1 MVRPELS
8 QGNST
13 MLGGATVSVPGTCGE
28 LVQGVMDGIAF
39 HVTCPVDLYSTVSV
53 ELYRAPR
60 FIDGP
65 EDCPKTVGAVSR
77 TLDYLSQNEI
87 GVKLGVTSSLP
98 RGKGMASSTA
108 DIVAAVEA
116 TALALDKTLSAE
128 EVARIAL
135 SVEPSDGTM
144 FPGIAIFD
152 HREGK
157 MTEMLG
163 PPLPID
169 ILVLDF
175 GGVVDTLEFNGRGH
189 IQRLKEVEPQ
199 TKYALDLARQGIQKG
214 DPALIG
220 RAATISAMANQGV
233 LFKPQLEAVMDIAQ
247 AVGALGV
254 NVAHSGTVIG
264 VLLDARSPAEKM
276 SQGILECV
284 SRDVSGLEKHY
295 LLKLVSS
302 GPRTGTVSLRT
313 VSLA

>member
-1 MVRPELS
+1 MVRQELS
-8 QGNST
+8 HGNSA

-28 LVQGVMDGIAF
+28 LVQGVVDGIAF

-53 ELYRAPR
+53 EMYRGPR

-65 EDCPKTVGAVSR
+65 EDCPKTVEAVSR
-77 TLDYLSQNEI
+77 TLNCLSQNEI
-87 GVKLGVTSSLP
+87 GVKLRVASSLP

-116 TALALDKTLSAE
+116 TTRALDKTLSAE

-157 MTEMLG
+157 ITEMLG
-163 PPLPID
+163 PPLPVD

-175 GGVVDTLEFNGRGH
+175 GGVVDTLEFNGGGH

-199 TKYALDLARQGIQKG
+199 TRYALDLARQGIQKG

-233 LFKPQLEAVMDIAQ
+233 LFRPQLEAVMDIAQ
-247 AVGALGV
+247 ASGALGV

-276 SQGILECV
+276 SQGILERV

-295 LLKLVSS
+295 LLRLTGGGVKDVGS
-302 GPRTGTVSLRT
+302 GD
-313 VSLA
+313 